1 MFEIHGDAMADHRL
15 DLAQAPI
22 RALRM
27 AHEIAGSEQGVAR
40 FVEQVFVTSS
50 YGYDSPS
57 VTAGRATLPATL
69 AYKAAIVILWRS
81 Q

>member
-1 MFEIHGDAMADHRL
+1 MADYRL

-27 AHEIAGSEQGVAR
+27 AHEIAGGEQGVAG
-40 FVEQVFVTSS
+40 FVAHVFVTFS
-50 YGYDSPS
+50 YEYDSPS
-57 VTAGRATLPATL
+57 VKAGRAMLPATL
-69 AYKAAIVILWRS
+69 AYKAAIVIPWRS

>member
-1 MFEIHGDAMADHRL
+1 MADHLL

-27 AHEIAGSEQGVAR
+27 AHEIAGSEQGIAR

-50 YGYDSPS
+50 YEYDSPS

-69 AYKAAIVILWRS
+69 A
-81 Q
+81 